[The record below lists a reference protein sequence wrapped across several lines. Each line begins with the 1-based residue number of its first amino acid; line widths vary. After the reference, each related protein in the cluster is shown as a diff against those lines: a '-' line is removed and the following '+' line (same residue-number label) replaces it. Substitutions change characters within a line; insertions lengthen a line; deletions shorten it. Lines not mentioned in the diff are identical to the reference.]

1 VIDLPRVGQAVPPAE
16 ANIINMTKA
25 DKLRSLH
32 QGPEILVL
40 PNTWDCASARI
51 FEELGYPAIA
61 TTSAGVAFSL
71 GYADGQNIPGKEMLA
86 AVARIARSVDVP
98 VTADLEGGYG
108 DIAET
113 ASALMESG
121 AVGLNLED
129 ILDHGPESLASIEE
143 QVSRI
148 AAVRKSG
155 PVVINARTDLFL
167 LQIGDEATRFDRAIE
182 RLKAYR
188 DAGSD
193 CLFIPGIVTE
203 DLIARFVEALKF
215 PINILAV
222 AGTPSVARLKQLG
235 VARITVGSGMM
246 RSAMGHTRRIAED
259 LKRTGEFNKMIEGSI
274 PFAEANALFGK

>member
-1 VIDLPRVGQAVPPAE
+1 
-16 ANIINMTKA
+16 MTKSE
-25 DKLRSLH
+25 KLRALH
-32 QGPEILVL
+32 HGPEVLVL
-40 PNTWDCASARI
+40 PNAWDCASARI
-51 FEELGYPAIA
+51 FEELDFPAIA

-113 ASALMESG
+113 AAALLESG

-129 ILDHGPESLASIEE
+129 ILGHGPESLASIEE

-148 AAVRKSG
+148 DAVRKAG
-155 PVVINARTDLFL
+155 AVVINARTDLYL
-167 LQIGDEATRFDRAIE
+167 MQIGDESTRFARACD

-188 DAGSD
+188 DAGAD
-193 CLFIPGIVTE
+193 CLFIPGITSE
-203 DLIARFVEALKF
+203 DLIARFVEALQF

-222 AGTPSVARLKQLG
+222 AGTPPITRLKALG
-235 VARITVGSGMM
+235 VARVSVGSGMM
-246 RSAMGHTRRIAED
+246 RSAMGHMRRIAEA
-259 LKRTGEFNKMIEGSI
+259 LKATGTYDKMIEGSV
-274 PFAEANALFGK
+274 PFAEANALFQQKTS